1 MGGARSARPGDD
13 KEERTLRRFVV
24 YSLATGILL
33 SASPGI
39 TWASTAGR
47 RNTALAATALAVGAW
62 SNGTGKAG
70 RKNTAILTTA
80 GAAVAWSRYA
90 SKKRDDRRRAARRRA
105 AVLAFRDYHARPAAV
120 PVVYEVR
127 RDRCCDGPGRGWKR
141 GHWIGKG
148 HWKHGC
154 EHDDD

>member
-1 MGGARSARPGDD
+1 
-13 KEERTLRRFVV
+13 VV
-24 YSLATGILL
+24 YCLATGVLL
-33 SASPGI
+33 SLAPKT
-39 TWASTAGR
+39 TWASAAGR

-70 RKNTAILTTA
+70 RKNTAILVTA

-90 SKKRDDRRRAARRRA
+90 NKKRDDRRRADRRRA
-105 AVLAFRDYHARPAAV
+105 AVLAFRESRGRRVAR

-127 RDRCCDGPGRGWKR
+127 PDHCCKGPGRGHKY

-154 EHDDD
+154 KHHDD

>member
-1 MGGARSARPGDD
+1 M
-13 KEERTLRRFVV
+13 RRFVV

-47 RNTALAATALAVGAW
+47 RNTALAVTALAVGAW

-90 SKKRDDRRRAARRRA
+90 SKKREDKRKAARRRA
-105 AVLAFRDYHARPAAV
+105 AVLAYRERCARPAAV
-120 PVVYEVR
+120 PVVYEVH
-127 RDRCCDGPGRGWKR
+127 RDRDCDGPGRGRKL
-141 GHWIGKG
+141 GHWIGRG

-154 EHDDD
+154 RDD